1 MTYTGRM
8 VPLNRYGMRKDS
20 PHVLSR
26 ASNEKTMEQFIEAAV
41 FEEEDPLVSV
51 SSMVGTGRAF
61 RGGTGMVDL
70 VMDAGAETASLI
82 DMDFLGGEDIKVE

>member
-51 SSMVGTGRAF
+51 SAMVGTGRAF
-61 RGGTGMVDL
+61 AGGTGMVDL
-70 VMDAGAETASLI
+70 VMDTGADETDLVFF
-82 DMDFLGGEDIKVE
+82 DGGEDIKVD